1 MTSHSSLGSSRS
13 LTGIFMGKP
22 GSVAATVRKTGSTRF
37 QKAAN
42 RCRDNRILCDR
53 QRTVSSC
60 NHRWRTPRIFARLAE
75 RRTLATCID
84 GSTGNGTHSTD
95 GSRKRS
101 RNSESVEREEAII
114 NTPSRSSND
123 VAWVT
128 QHTQAIAESTNRRII
143 TELTLPKWILIA
155 DAK

>member
-1 MTSHSSLGSSRS
+1 MTSHSSPGSSRS

-42 RCRDNRILCDR
+42 RGRDNRILCDR

-95 GSRKRS
+95 GLGNAQETLNPSKERRRS
-101 RNSESVEREEAII
+101 LIHQV
-114 NTPSRSSND
+114 
-123 VAWVT
+123 VL
-128 QHTQAIAESTNRRII
+128 
-143 TELTLPKWILIA
+143 LTTLHGLPTYPG
-155 DAK
+155 DH

>member
-1 MTSHSSLGSSRS
+1 
-13 LTGIFMGKP
+13 MGKP

-42 RCRDNRILCDR
+42 RGRDNRILCDR
-53 QRTVSSC
+53 QRTISSC

-114 NTPSRSSND
+114 NTPSRSSHE

-128 QHTQAIAESTNRRII
+128 SIPRRSLRAQIAE
-143 TELTLPKWILIA
+143 
-155 DAK
+155 

>member
-1 MTSHSSLGSSRS
+1 MTSHSSPGSSRS

-42 RCRDNRILCDR
+42 RGRDNRILCDR

-84 GSTGNGTHSTD
+84 GSTGNGPIPLMDLGNAQETLNPSKE
-95 GSRKRS
+95 RRRS
-101 RNSESVEREEAII
+101 LIHQV
-114 NTPSRSSND
+114 
-123 VAWVT
+123 VL
-128 QHTQAIAESTNRRII
+128 
-143 TELTLPKWILIA
+143 LTTLHGLPTYPG
-155 DAK
+155 DH

>member
-1 MTSHSSLGSSRS
+1 
-13 LTGIFMGKP
+13 MGKP

-42 RCRDNRILCDR
+42 RGRDNRILCDR

-114 NTPSRSSND
+114 NTQSRSSNE

-128 QHTQAIAESTNRRII
+128 MHTQAIAESTNRRII
-143 TELTLPKWILIA
+143 AELTLPKWILIA

>member
-1 MTSHSSLGSSRS
+1 
-13 LTGIFMGKP
+13 MGKP

-42 RCRDNRILCDR
+42 RGRDNRILCDR

-84 GSTGNGTHSTD
+84 GSTGNIPLMDLGNAQETLNPSKE
-95 GSRKRS
+95 RKRS
-101 RNSESVEREEAII
+101 LIPQV
-114 NTPSRSSND
+114 
-123 VAWVT
+123 VL
-128 QHTQAIAESTNRRII
+128 
-143 TELTLPKWILIA
+143 LTKLHGLPAYLG
-155 DAK
+155 DR

>member
-1 MTSHSSLGSSRS
+1 
-13 LTGIFMGKP
+13 MGKP

-42 RCRDNRILCDR
+42 RGRDNRILCDR

-114 NTPSRSSND
+114 NTPSRCMGY
-123 VAWVT
+123 

-143 TELTLPKWILIA
+143 AELTLPKWILIA